1 MRERRTPDRWQMDL
15 FAQETA
21 EHQVTLPRAVV
32 DDLVVAL
39 ADLVLEATG
48 VRRSAGSEE
57 ELDDSEDH
65 A

>member
-21 EHQVTLPRAVV
+21 EHQVTRAVV

-39 ADLVLEATG
+39 ADLVLEAAG